1 MKMPACRF
9 QGRTAG
15 AEERPSYYR
24 SSSEDGMA
32 GHVAEVSSWFLRRVG
47 AIAVLGKGGDIRDS
61 CWKFGVQFFYYI
73 VMIVMP

>member
-1 MKMPACRF
+1 
-9 QGRTAG
+9 
-15 AEERPSYYR
+15 
-24 SSSEDGMA
+24 MA

-47 AIAVLGKGGDIRDS
+47 AIAVLLGKGGDIRDS